1 MKSMG
6 NKAFLSSLGFSIYAS
21 QSVQTN
27 QDIILEYKQSGFSF
41 AFTSLNISEEK
52 GQQQELK
59 SIVDFCQKEG
69 IALFVDINAE
79 SYQRLG
85 ISGLKELGCT
95 AVRIDDG
102 LSEEE
107 ILQLSHAFQL
117 VFNASTLTDEFLEA
131 LEKKGLDLSKIM
143 ACHNYYPKPY
153 TGLSIERLRMIN
165 ERLHRY
171 FIPVIAFV
179 PGEERRFPLFE
190 GLPTVE
196 EHRFLTPLQAS
207 LDCLIKGQCDYIC
220 VGDTRL
226 ASASLLEMS
235 YLSKGMIPLVAD
247 VPEEW
252 RGMVFENR
260 IDKSDYVIRAAH
272 SRSQLADTVVKGR
285 CVERH
290 RGDIVLANAQ
300 FLRYENEL
308 EICLVDLPADSRQE
322 VIGTV
327 DFRSR
332 PLLDYIEAPFSFVFI

>member
-1 MKSMG
+1 MKSME

-59 SIVDFCQKEG
+59 STVDFCQKEG

-107 ILQLSHAFQL
+107 ILQLSHDFQL

-165 ERLHRY
+165 ERLHHY

-207 LDCLIKGQCDYIC
+207 LDCLMKGQCDYIC

-226 ASASLLEMS
+226 SSASLFEMS
-235 YLSKGMIPLVAD
+235 YVSKGMIPLVAD

-300 FLRYENEL
+300 FLRYEHEL

-322 VIGTV
+322 VIGSV
-327 DFRSR
+327 APQSR